1 MPTEPVVVLVVE
13 DEPLLRLSISAELED
28 EGFVV
33 LEAGS
38 ADDAIRII
46 EQHPEVSLVFTDV
59 DMPGMMDGIRLAG
72 FVRDRWPPI
81 KIIVTS
87 GHRFPGAETLPKG
100 SPFMPKPYIS
110 DEVVTMIRTM
120 LAV

>member
-1 MPTEPVVVLVVE
+1 MLVVD

-46 EQHPEVSLVFTDV
+46 ERHPEVSLVFTDV
-59 DMPGMMDGIRLAG
+59 DMPGTMDGIRLAG

-87 GHRFPGAETLPKG
+87 GHRFPGAETLPEG
-100 SPFMPKPYIS
+100 SPFKPKPYVS
-110 DEVVTMIRTM
+110 DEVVR
-120 LAV
+120 